1 MLIKL
6 FKDIKEKKNIYSTA
20 RNGDQFEQKFIN
32 KLKKFGFS
40 QINRNPNT
48 NAFEE
53 IMDLKDI
60 DKSKAQN
67 IFKKIRKKILLKNSI
82 E

>member
-1 MLIKL
+1 
-6 FKDIKEKKNIYSTA
+6 
-20 RNGDQFEQKFIN
+20 
-32 KLKKFGFS
+32 
-40 QINRNPNT
+40 
-48 NAFEE
+48 
-53 IMDLKDI
+53 MDLKDI